1 MNALTNSADVAHRD
15 VITVFSIKFD
25 RKLSKNQKRKERAK
39 LGKVLLKQGML
50 GQHVCELW
58 LVVSKAEHSAK
69 QVEHTM
75 LASTL
80 MAKTVEQLTLSGSYS
95 FMDFFV
101 LNQGQ
106 LKRKADGLIRHW
118 GIRLAQNLLRDGC
131 IQSPAGR
138 DLQAS
143 LHAVSKPGNH
153 VSRINVRYGA

>member
-1 MNALTNSADVAHRD
+1 MNASTNSADVAHRD

-25 RKLSKNQKRKERAK
+25 RKLSKHQKRKERAK

-95 FMDFFV
+95 FLDFFA
-101 LNQGQ
+101 LNQVQ
-106 LKRKADGLIRHW
+106 RKRKADGRIRHW
-118 GIRLAQNLLRDGC
+118 GILLTQNLLQDVY
-131 IQSPAGR
+131 IQSPTGR
-138 DLQAS
+138 NRQAS
-143 LHAVSKPGNH
+143 LQALKQP
-153 VSRINVRYGA
+153 INVLSRNKLR